1 MILLFVLRSFRV
13 GIELKYE
20 ELIQVNERR
29 RSEKRSHYVEKSAA
43 MKIYGSNQK
52 NIKDKLTLVQF
63 SDLGINEE
71 ANTKSTPTNMA
82 RQRHPFVWYEQIG
95 NKNNQYTTYKNYYVL
110 GDFDS
115 V

>member
-71 ANTKSTPTNMA
+71 DFWNNFHMVLQIEDLIDVLSCCTSTA
-82 RQRHPFVWYEQIG
+82 VGI
-95 NKNNQYTTYKNYYVL
+95 
-110 GDFDS
+110 
-115 V
+115 